1 MKQLAKHE
9 KRPILFLDAG
19 ALLFQGATI
28 PADRLAAQQAKAD
41 GIIKA
46 VQAMGLTAAGIAP
59 QDLAGGIDYLVRA
72 QRKTRFPWLSMNLVR
87 QTDRRPLFAPFII
100 TKTGSTRVAVLGLT
114 GRVPGPAGNTDGN
127 FMVLPWQDVLR
138 DTLAKV
144 RDRADMVILLSSYPC
159 PVNERIARRFHGIHL
174 IIQSGHAT
182 ANLPPK
188 QVDNTLI
195 CQVGAK
201 GGYLGRMDI
210 RWNAS
215 RRWRHDFSGQLRT
228 VQDRLD
234 RTNWLIKRN
243 QWLKRHSPRDRSA
256 LDERYRELLD
266 TRDQLRTEIRQ
277 LQKRGRTGGKGLCAY
292 TNSFISIR
300 TTIPED
306 RAVEAIIVQAARTV
320 NRINRKRLQRQRQQF
335 RTTNRAGQGHAN
347 NPDPG
352 MAALAGWQTC
362 RACHPEQT
370 AFWLKTGH
378 ARAWQ
383 TLAAVNQQFNLNCLV
398 CHVTLP
404 ADDKTTGYH
413 TEQRLALL
421 PSTFNNVGCEACHGP
436 GKKHARQPKRVGMRQ
451 AGAVVCLT
459 CHTPDHDN
467 NFDFKHKLKKIRC
480 PAPAA

>member
-1 MKQLAKHE
+1 M
-9 KRPILFLDAG
+9 
-19 ALLFQGATI
+19 LFQGATI
-28 PADRLAAQQAKAD
+28 PTDRLAAQQAKAD

-46 VQAMGLTAAGIAP
+46 MQAMGLTAAGIAP

-87 QTDRRPLFAPFII
+87 QTDRHLLFSPFII
-100 TKTGSTRVAVLGLT
+100 TKIGAIKVAVLGLT
-114 GRVPGPAGNTDGN
+114 GRIPGPSGNTDGN

-144 RDRADMVILLSSYPC
+144 RNRADMVILLSSYPY

-195 CQVGAK
+195 CQVGAQ
-201 GGYLGRMDI
+201 GGYLGRLDI

-215 RRWRHDFSGQLRT
+215 HRWRHDFAGRLRT

-243 QWLKRHSPRDRSA
+243 RWIKRRSPRDKA
-256 LDERYRELLD
+256 AVAEQYRKLLD
-266 TRDQLRTEIRQ
+266 TRNKLQTEIRH
-277 LQKRGRTGGKGLCAY
+277 LQERSQKGAEGVCAY
-292 TNSFISIR
+292 TNSFIGIK
-300 TTIPED
+300 TTIPQD

-320 NRINRKRLQRQRQQF
+320 NRINRKRLQRQRQQL
-335 RTTNRAGQGHAN
+335 RTTNRAEQGHEN
-347 NPDPG
+347 NPDQG
-352 MAALAGWQTC
+352 MAALVGWRTC

-370 AFWLKTGH
+370 EFWRKTGH
-378 ARAWQ
+378 ARSWQ
-383 TLAAVNQQFNLNCLV
+383 TLAAVNQQFNMNCLV

-404 ADDKTTGYH
+404 DYDKTTGYN
-413 TEQRLALL
+413 TEQRLARL

-436 GKKHARQPKRVGMRQ
+436 GKKHARQPKLVGMRK
-451 AGAVVCLT
+451 AGVTVCLT
-459 CHTPDHDN
+459 CHTSEHDN
-467 NFDFKHKLKKIRC
+467 NFVFKHKLEKIRC
-480 PAPAA
+480 PAIPRPIPAA